1 MGMQVQETVYLTT
14 DAIKALKEELDYL
27 RITRRREVADLL
39 RESRENEYS
48 VEADAPYDPVR
59 DEQAFLEGRILE
71 LEQILARAQVLDQDA
86 GKRAG
91 KVALG
96 STVVVE
102 DQRGRSRTYQIVGR
116 AESNPSAG
124 KVSETSPV
132 GKALL
137 GAAPGDTVTVHAP
150 AGPVTM
156 TVREL
161 R

>member
-1 MGMQVQETVYLTT
+1 MQTHDAVYLTPE
-14 DAIKALKEELDYL
+14 AIKSLKEELDYL

-71 LEQILARAQVLDQDA
+71 LEQILARAQILDEKA

-96 STVVVE
+96 STVVV
-102 DQRGRSRTYQIVGR
+102 DDPRGKSRTYQIVGS
-116 AESNPSAG
+116 AESNPAAG

-137 GAAPGDTVTVHAP
+137 GAAPGDTVTVNAP
-150 AGPVTM
+150 AGPVKM
-156 TVREL
+156 KVREL
-161 R
+161 H

>member
-1 MGMQVQETVYLTT
+1 MQAQETVYLTT
-14 DAIKALKEELDYL
+14 DAIKTLKEELDYL

-48 VEADAPYDPVR
+48 VEADAPYDPAR
-59 DEQAFLEGRILE
+59 DEAAFLEGRILE
-71 LEQILARAQVLDQDA
+71 LEQILARAQVLDQEA

-116 AESNPSAG
+116 AESNPTAG

-132 GKALL
+132 GKALM
-137 GAAPGDTVTVHAP
+137 GAAPGDTVTVVAP

>member
-71 LEQILARAQVLDQDA
+71 LEQILGRAQVLDQDA

-150 AGPVTM
+150 AGPVMM

>member
-1 MGMQVQETVYLTT
+1 MQAQETVYLTP
-14 DAIKALKEELDYL
+14 DAIKTLKEELDYL

-48 VEADAPYDPVR
+48 VEADAPYDPAR
-59 DEQAFLEGRILE
+59 DEAAFLEGRILE
-71 LEQILARAQVLDQDA
+71 LEQILARAQILDQEA
-86 GKRAG
+86 GRRAG

-102 DQRGRSRTYQIVGR
+102 DQRGTSRTYQIVGR

-132 GKALL
+132 GKALI

-150 AGPVTM
+150 AGPVKM
-156 TVREL
+156 KIREL

>member
-1 MGMQVQETVYLTT
+1 MQAQETVYLTP

-48 VEADAPYDPVR
+48 VEADAPYDPAR
-59 DEQAFLEGRILE
+59 DEAAFLEGRILE
-71 LEQILARAQVLDQDA
+71 LEQILARAQILDQEA

-91 KVALG
+91 RVALG
-96 STVVVE
+96 STVVIE
-102 DQRGRSRTYQIVGR
+102 DQRGKSRTYQIVGR
-116 AESNPSAG
+116 AESNPTAG

-137 GAAPGDTVTVHAP
+137 GAVPGDTVTVHAP

>member
-1 MGMQVQETVYLTT
+1 MQAQETVYLTT

-48 VEADAPYDPVR
+48 VEADAPYDPAR
-59 DEQAFLEGRILE
+59 DEAAFLEGRILE
-71 LEQILARAQVLDQDA
+71 LEQILARAQVLDQEA

-116 AESNPSAG
+116 AESNPTAG

-132 GKALL
+132 GKALM
-137 GAAPGDTVTVHAP
+137 GAAPGDTVTVVAP

>member
-14 DAIKALKEELDYL
+14 DAIKSLKEELDYL

-48 VEADAPYDPVR
+48 VEADAPYDPAR

-71 LEQILARAQVLDQDA
+71 LEQLLARAQVLDQDA

-102 DQRGRSRTYQIVGR
+102 DQRGTSRTYQIVGR

-150 AGPVTM
+150 AGAVTM